1 MRTKYIA
8 WFAGRYLLSR
18 NSNSFISLISW
29 ISMLGIMVAV
39 AVLIIVLSVVN
50 GFEEELETK
59 LLIMSGH
66 ANIEHPNGQL
76 SQWPSYVDIAEDNKR
91 VIAASPYLS
100 GQGMII
106 SEEKL
111 SSVVIHGIDPDLEN
125 KTSEI
130 SKLMQVGN
138 LSEMKNGAYNI
149 ILGIDLAKS
158 MNVSAGEKVS
168 LNLVEGISTPL
179 GIFPRTKE
187 FKVTG
192 IFRAGMNEY
201 DRNLVF
207 INISDAQ
214 RLMRMKEFVS
224 GIRLSLT
231 DIYAANEIVREV
243 ALSSGGGLIV
253 RDWTQRHVNFFRSI
267 QITKSILFV
276 ILLSVIAVA
285 AFNIV
290 STLVMAVKDKQ
301 SDIAILRTSGSSSMA
316 VLKIFVIQGLLIGFL
331 GSVLGVF
338 LGIFVTLN
346 LESLVSAIESIFNI
360 KVLAS
365 EVYFISDVPAD
376 LRIEDIMMVS
386 SIAFLL
392 AIIATLYPAW
402 SASKILPS
410 EALRHEQ

>member
-1 MRTKYIA
+1 
-8 WFAGRYLLSR
+8 
-18 NSNSFISLISW
+18 
-29 ISMLGIMVAV
+29 
-39 AVLIIVLSVVN
+39 
-50 GFEEELETK
+50 
-59 LLIMSGH
+59 
-66 ANIEHPNGQL
+66 
-76 SQWPSYVDIAEDNKR
+76 
-91 VIAASPYLS
+91 
-100 GQGMII
+100 
-106 SEEKL
+106 
-111 SSVVIHGIDPDLEN
+111 
-125 KTSEI
+125 
-130 SKLMQVGN
+130 
-138 LSEMKNGAYNI
+138 
-149 ILGIDLAKS
+149 
-158 MNVSAGEKVS
+158 
-168 LNLVEGISTPL
+168 LVEGISTPL
-179 GIFPRTKE
+179 GVFPRTKE
-187 FKVTG
+187 FSVIG

-207 INISDAQ
+207 INIGDAQ
-214 RLMRMKEFVS
+214 RLMRMKDFVS

-231 DIYAANEIVREV
+231 DIYAANEIAREV
-243 ALSSGGGLIV
+243 ALSSGGGLVV

-267 QITKSILFV
+267 KITKSILFV

-316 VLKIFVIQGLLIGFL
+316 VLKIFVVQGFLIGLL
-331 GSVLGVF
+331 GSVLGVL

-392 AIIATLYPAW
+392 AIIATIYPAW